1 MKIKFTLLLFVLI
14 HGVPGLAI
22 GSEPSAPSK
31 DAPSVATFA
40 GGCFWCLETAFE
52 GMIGVNS
59 VISGYMGGH
68 LDKPTYEQVSS
79 GISGHAEVVQLEFD
93 PNLVSYE
100 LLLRVFWAN
109 VDPFTKNAQFCDRG
123 SQYRSGIF
131 FHDQA
136 QAMAARKSQSEARA
150 RLIQHHGRTDLPPFQ
165 VEITAASRFFE
176 AEAYHQDYFKKQ
188 PQRYKR
194 YRRGCRRD
202 QRLVEVWGK
211 SEDGITLQQSSRAP
225 KK

>member
-1 MKIKFTLLLFVLI
+1 
-14 HGVPGLAI
+14 
-22 GSEPSAPSK
+22 
-31 DAPSVATFA
+31 
-40 GGCFWCLETAFE
+40 
-52 GMIGVNS
+52 MIGVNS

-79 GISGHAEVVQLEFD
+79 GISGHAKVVQLEFD

-136 QAMAARKSQSEARA
+136 QAMAARKSQSEA
-150 RLIQHHGRTDLPPFQ
+150 GSFDT
-165 VEITAASRFFE
+165 ASRQDGPALSGRNHRRQQIFRSGS
-176 AEAYHQDYFKKQ
+176 YHQDYFKKQ
-188 PQRYKR
+188 LNATNATE
-194 YRRGCRRD
+194 GAA
-202 QRLVEVWGK
+202 VETSASLKFGEK
-211 SEDGITLQQSSRAP
+211 
-225 KK
+225 